1 MLTLDEN
8 HIYRWDD
15 EVVPGV
21 NEILTD
27 MGIIDTTFMTE
38 EGAANGKRRHL
49 LLELYDNEVLDWSSV
64 DESDYNYM
72 VGWQEF
78 LTDTGFQINDIEKQV
93 YNERWHYAGTLDRA
107 GREKDNAWLIDI
119 KTGSGV
125 MPYAGLQL
133 SLYAAAYRG
142 WPKKHYRRCGIV
154 HLRAGKKKQYAFKE
168 VQYTEDA
175 LAIVAAWQWKHGKKG
190 WIGERDGTDST

>member
-64 DESDYNYM
+64 NESDYNYM

-78 LTDTGFQINDIEKQV
+78 LTDTGFQIDDIEKQV

-107 GREKDNAWLIDI
+107 GSIENQAWIIDI

-125 MPYAGLQL
+125 MPSTRVQL
-133 SLYAAAYRG
+133 SLYAMASFVGNAKCPFRL
-142 WPKKHYRRCGIV
+142 GIV
-154 HLRAGKKKQYAFKE
+154 HLRSAKKKQYAFRE
-168 VQYTEDA
+168 VAFTSDA
-175 LAIVAAWQWKHGKKG
+175 LGIVASWQWKYKKKE
-190 WIGERDGTDST
+190 WINEREG